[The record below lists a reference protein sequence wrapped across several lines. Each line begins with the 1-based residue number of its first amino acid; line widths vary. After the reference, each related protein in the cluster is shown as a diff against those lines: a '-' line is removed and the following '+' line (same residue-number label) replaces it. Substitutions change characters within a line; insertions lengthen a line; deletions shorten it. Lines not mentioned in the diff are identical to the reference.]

1 MNYFLLFYNVFVF
14 WCLFIRISGNR
25 ACIQGSSWIITNQSG
40 RREWNWEFKVTL
52 IAIFLRSTKCI
63 QKSMF
68 ALLKSRWLLAQN
80 GLDRYVNTR
89 IMTAAVDPKPEK
101 LRQDVILK
109 FRNLKVTVRTLN
121 VHFSPFL
128 LGWLKSTEIQSIFRS
143 MKERSSACFGMA

>member
-1 MNYFLLFYNVFVF
+1 MNYYKP
-14 WCLFIRISGNR
+14 IRAAGVKLR
-25 ACIQGSSWIITNQSG
+25 IQGDFDSYFPYFPFLPSVNQ
-40 RREWNWEFKVTL
+40 N
-52 IAIFLRSTKCI
+52 
-63 QKSMF
+63 SMF

-80 GLDRYVNTR
+80 GLYRYVNTR

-128 LGWLKSTEIQSIFRS
+128 LG
-143 MKERSSACFGMA
+143 